1 MGIRDI
7 VNSPE
12 WVRMTS
18 HQRMTLLESL
28 TYVQY
33 GKTLTAVIN
42 YNYIVFYSLDNQFV
56 LAMGAFLPTIADDLD
71 DRSISVKVSPVQWLL
86 ISTF

>member
-12 WVRMTS
+12 WLKMTS
-18 HQRMTLLESL
+18 QQRMTLLESL

-33 GKTLTAVIN
+33 GKPLTAVIN
-42 YNYIVFYSLDNQFV
+42 YNYIIFYSLDNQFV

-71 DRSISVKVSPVQWLL
+71 DRSIFVRVSPVQWML
-86 ISTF
+86 ISAF

>member
-18 HQRMTLLESL
+18 EQRMTLLESL